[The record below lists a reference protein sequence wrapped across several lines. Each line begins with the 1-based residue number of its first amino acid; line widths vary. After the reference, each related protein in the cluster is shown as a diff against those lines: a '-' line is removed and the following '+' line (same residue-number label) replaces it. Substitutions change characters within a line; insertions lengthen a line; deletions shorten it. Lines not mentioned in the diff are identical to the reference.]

1 MSLSYSF
8 KSAARSLVKEKWINF
23 LSVLTVASSLLMLIF
38 VFLFLYNTHVLVQ
51 KLPERFSM
59 VVYLKNNISQDDTQT
74 LFENFKKRKDIEV
87 AKYNSKERAL
97 EDLKEKLGTSRFLL
111 EGLDENP
118 LSSSFELKLTKKAA
132 LTQSAVKKIHD
143 EIIKMPGVDD
153 VYYGEKVVSTFHLV
167 QRSIQNSSI
176 IIFFAITFGVVFV
189 IYSTVKI
196 LFYRRTDEIETLKLL
211 GATRSFIREPF
222 LIEGGIIGLLGGA
235 LGVLGAF
242 IFYIGITYR
251 LSSVIPLLN
260 KLAFPLEMLAAL
272 PVAGLVLGIIGSAI
286 AIGRLKL

>member
-8 KSAARSLVKEKWINF
+8 KSAAKSLVKEKWINL
-23 LSVLTVASSLLMLIF
+23 LSVFTVASSLLMLIF

-59 VVYLKNNISQDDTQT
+59 VVYLKNNISQDDTQA
-74 LFENFKKRKDIEV
+74 LLEEFKKRKDIEI
-87 AKYNSKERAL
+87 AKYSSKERAL

-111 EGLDENP
+111 EGLEENP
-118 LSSSFELKLTKKAA
+118 LSSSFELKLTREAA
-132 LTQSAVKKIHD
+132 LTQKTVKKIHD
-143 EIIKMPGVDD
+143 EIMKMPGVDD
-153 VYYGEKVVSTFHLV
+153 VYYGEKVVTAFHLV

-176 IIFFAITFGVVFV
+176 IIFLAMALGVVFV

-211 GATRSFIREPF
+211 GATRGFIRQPF

-235 LGVLGAF
+235 LGVFGAF
-242 IFYIGITYR
+242 VFYVGVTYR

-260 KLAFPLEMLAAL
+260 KLAFPLVMLAAL
-272 PVAGLVLGIIGSAI
+272 PAAGLALGIIGAAI